1 VILDEVYST
10 LKERLVLKS
19 DDHFVALTLW
29 IAFCHAVKEFDF
41 APRLAIWS
49 PEKRCGKSLLLE
61 VITYLVPKSRLTT
74 SVSSSALF
82 RSIAKDE
89 SSVFLIDEA
98 DTVFG
103 KKVGSERAEEL
114 RMIVNSGFKRGAT
127 VMRSN
132 PTTFEPMDFKVFCP
146 IALAGIG
153 KDSIP
158 ETILDRGVKIEMRRK
173 LHSEKI
179 LEFQLDEAEEIFG
192 SLAER
197 LATELGSASM
207 RDLRPYLPEE
217 LNSRAKDCWKPLFK
231 IATYFGDDW
240 VERCRVAS
248 IALELE
254 ADDPEDSSL
263 SKRLLSDCKTVFV
276 GDRMPTADLVH
287 ALCALEEAPWRS
299 QDLNANRLAFHLKA
313 YGLKS
318 VVFYSED
325 KKQIR
330 GFKRVQFEEAW
341 SRYLQETVRPVRPV
355 TQAQDNLYGQEE
367 PKF

>member
-1 VILDEVYST
+1 MILDDVHAT
-10 LKERLVLKS
+10 LKERIVLKTE
-19 DDHFVALTLW
+19 DHYVALTLW

-61 VITYLVPKSRLTT
+61 VITYLVPKSRLRT

-103 KKVGSERAEEL
+103 KKIGSERAEEL

-132 PTTFEPMDFKVFCP
+132 PTTFEPMEFTVFSP

-158 ETILDRGVKIEMRRK
+158 ETILDRSVKIEMRRK
-173 LHSEKI
+173 LYSEKI

-192 SLAER
+192 DLAR
-197 LATELGSASM
+197 KLSNELGSASM
-207 RDLRPYLPEE
+207 RDLRPELPEE
-217 LNSRAKDCWKPLFK
+217 LNARAKDCWKPLFK
-231 IATYFGDDW
+231 IATYFGNEW
-240 VERCRVAS
+240 EEKCRVAS
-248 IALELE
+248 VALEQE

-263 SKRLLSDCKTVFV
+263 SKRLLSDCRTVFK
-276 GDRMPTADLVH
+276 GDRMPTIDLVH
-287 ALCALEEAPWRS
+287 ALCALEEAPWRG
-299 QDLNANRLAFHLKA
+299 QDLNANRLAFLLKP
-313 YGLKS
+313 YGVKP

-325 KKQIR
+325 RKQVR
-330 GFKRVQFEEAW
+330 GYKRVQFEDPW
-341 SRYLQETVRPVRPV
+341 GRYLTNPSQPSQPSSSYNSDGYDDLAR
-355 TQAQDNLYGQEE
+355 
-367 PKF
+367 

>member
-1 VILDEVYST
+1 MILDEVCTT
-10 LKERLVLKS
+10 LRERLVLKS
-19 DDHFVALTLW
+19 EDHYVALTLW
-29 IAFCHAVKEFDF
+29 IAFCHSVPEFDF

-132 PTTFEPMDFKVFCP
+132 PTTFEPMEFKVFSP
-146 IALAGIG
+146 VALAGIG

-158 ETILDRGVKIEMRRK
+158 ETILDRSVKIEMRRK

-179 LEFQLDEAEEIFG
+179 LEFQLDEAKEIFG
-192 SLAER
+192 NLADH

-207 RDLRPYLPEE
+207 RDLRPILPDE
-217 LNSRAKDCWKPLFK
+217 LNARAKDCWKPLFK
-231 IATYFGDDW
+231 IASYFGDDW
-240 VERCRVAS
+240 VEKCRNAS

-263 SKRLLSDCKTVFV
+263 SKRLLSDCKTVFA
-276 GDRMPTADLVH
+276 GDKMPTVDLLH
-287 ALCALEEAPWRS
+287 ALLSIDEAPWKS
-299 QDLNANRLAFHLKA
+299 QDLNANRLAYHLRT
-313 YGLKS
+313 YGVKPI
-318 VVFYSED
+318 VFYSDD

-330 GFKRVQFEEAW
+330 GYKRVQFQEPW
-341 SRYLQETVRPVRPV
+341 SRYLQETVTPV
-355 TQAQDNLYGQEE
+355 TPVSQSEVLL
-367 PKF
+367 